1 MLVTQTSLVG
11 YTLINGTW
19 GIQMALL
26 VASLFNLLVYENEA
40 VIDDI
45 NTYYTTFVPTN
56 STFTPQNYN
65 LTSS

>member
-19 GIQMALL
+19 GIQLALL
-26 VASLFNLLVYENEA
+26 IASLFNVITYDNDSLVRQ
-40 VIDDI
+40 I

-56 STFTPQNYN
+56 DTFVPQSYN

>member
-26 VASLFNLLVYENEA
+26 VASLFNALTYSNDA
-40 VIDDI
+40 VVNDI
-45 NTYYTTFVPTN
+45 NTYYTTF
-56 STFTPQNYN
+56 
-65 LTSS
+65 

>member
-19 GIQMALL
+19 GIQLALL
-26 VASLFNLLVYENEA
+26 IASLFNVITYDNDSLVRE
-40 VIDDI
+40 I

-56 STFTPQNYN
+56 DTFVPQSYN

>member
-19 GIQMALL
+19 GIQLALL
-26 VASLFNLLVYENEA
+26 IASLFNVITYDNDSLVRE
-40 VIDDI
+40 I

-56 STFTPQNYN
+56 DTFVPQ
-65 LTSS
+65 

>member
-19 GIQMALL
+19 GIQLALL
-26 VASLFNLLVYENEA
+26 VASLFNLIVYDNESL
-40 VIDDI
+40 ISDI

-56 STFTPQNYN
+56 ATFVPPSTN

>member
-19 GIQMALL
+19 GIQLALL
-26 VASLFNLLVYENEA
+26 IASLFNVITYDDDSLVRE
-40 VIDDI
+40 I

-56 STFTPQNYN
+56 DTFVPQSYN

>member
-26 VASLFNLLVYENEA
+26 IASLFNVIVYSNDD
-40 VIDDI
+40 VINDI
-45 NTYYTTFVPTN
+45 NNYYATFVPTN
-56 STFTPQNYN
+56 TTFIPQSHN
-65 LTSS
+65 LTTS